1 MIDGVACRGA
11 RAMLGVSQNEL
22 CELAGCARKLLND
35 FENDIRIP
43 SQEKRQQIRRALENA
58 GAMFFSSSTGVV
70 VGVRV
75 GAASGKSPR
84 AKGFT

>member
-1 MIDGVACRGA
+1 
-11 RAMLGVSQNEL
+11 MLGLSQNEL

-43 SQEKRQQIRRALENA
+43 SQEKRQQIRRALENT
-58 GAMFFSSSTGVV
+58 GAMFFWSSTGII
-70 VGVRV
+70 VGVRS

-84 AKGFT
+84 AKGFA